1 MAVQKETS
9 LLTAGGRISCPRCQ
23 AVSKRH
29 KGQCGAPAIRG
40 QRVCRNHGGLST
52 GPTSLAGRQRCAD
65 AKLVHGR
72 ETREKRQYSSEMSRL
87 MKLYAAILGV
97 PYRLKTLK

>member
-1 MAVQKETS
+1 MVALKEAS

-29 KGQCGAPAIRG
+29 GRQCGAPAIRG
-40 QRVCRNHGGLST
+40 QRVCRNHGGKST
-52 GPTSLAGRQRCAD
+52 GAKTAAGRQRCAD

-72 ETREKRQYSSEMSRL
+72 ETRAKRQYSSEMSRL
-87 MKLYAAILGV
+87 LKLYAKILGI
-97 PYRLKTLK
+97 PYRLETLK